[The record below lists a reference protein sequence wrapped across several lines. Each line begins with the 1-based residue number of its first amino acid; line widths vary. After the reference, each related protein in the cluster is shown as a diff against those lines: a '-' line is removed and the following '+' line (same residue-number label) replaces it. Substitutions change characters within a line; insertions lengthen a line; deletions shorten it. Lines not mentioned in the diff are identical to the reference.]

1 MILMLTCGLVL
12 SCIGHMAEKRK
23 LRYAV
28 ELENY
33 NRKLHEKIEAFTAFL
48 MRMSQNIQGVI
59 SDE

>member
-1 MILMLTCGLVL
+1 
-12 SCIGHMAEKRK
+12 MAEKHK

-28 ELENY
+28 ELENC

-59 SDE
+59 GDE